1 MSNPKSIKTVI
12 LGIGNILLGD
22 EGIGVHTVKRLQEEK
37 LPPGVLAVDGST
49 AGFRLFAIF
58 EAYKNSRFIIID
70 AVKPGGTSAEN
81 SHNKNQKGTSPE
93 GGLFV
98 IPLDDFYDTDGSKYP
113 GRDFISFHQT
123 SLVDVLNLFYL
134 AYRIKISG
142 YLIGIDISGESG
154 TDNGLA
160 FSMKL
165 SSRIEQKI
173 PKIIDL
179 VKKHI
184 NP

>member
-1 MSNPKSIKTVI
+1 MKNPKNIKTVI

-22 EGIGVHTVKRLQEEK
+22 EGIGVHTIKRLQKEK
-37 LPPGVLAVDGST
+37 LPPEVILIDGST
-49 AGFRLFAIF
+49 AGFRLFSIF
-58 EAYKNSRFIIID
+58 EAYRNSRFIIID
-70 AVKPGGTSAEN
+70 AVKTGDTSTGTS
-81 SHNKNQKGTSPE
+81 SNKKEKNTSSN
-93 GGLFV
+93 GNLFV
-98 IPLDDFYDTDGSKYP
+98 IPLDDFYNTGGSEYP

-142 YLIGIDISGESG
+142 YLIGIDISGSMD
-154 TDNGLA
+154 DNLT

-165 SSRIEQKI
+165 TGRIKQKI

-179 VKKHI
+179 VKKYI
-184 NP
+184 NL